1 MPKRKYNPQWI
12 RSSKPDESGQYLV
25 AVDSV
30 LGMGAIMCYEYSVI
44 NGWSHKDP
52 NETIFAYMKLEDAVS
67 ALPYPWDDDE

>member
-1 MPKRKYNPQWI
+1 
-12 RSSKPDESGQYLV
+12 
-25 AVDSV
+25 
-30 LGMGAIMCYEYSVI
+30 MCYEYSVI